1 MLFLTTVI
9 AFIFM
14 FGLLVFVHEWGHM
27 IFAKRA
33 GMLVREFAIGFGPKI
48 FSFTKNETLYTIR
61 LIPAGGYV
69 RVAGEDPEII
79 ELKPGH
85 HIGLEFNEYGKVDK
99 IIVNNKSKHPNARV
113 IEVERIDL
121 DHELIIEGY
130 EMDEDERLVF
140 KVDRKAFFIM
150 DERKTQIAPYD
161 RQFASKSAGQKA
173 MQLFAGP
180 MMNFILAI
188 ILFLIIGLVHGVPVD
203 EAKMGEIQPNTPA
216 EQAGLMANDEIIKI
230 EDTTITTWEEFTTIV
245 RENPGEELSMTVLRN
260 GEEKTLNI
268 VPKEGEAINEKGE
281 TITIGQIGVRQ
292 AFEKSMIGTVK
303 YDFEQTYTITKMVL
317 TNLGMLITGQ
327 VPLEILS
334 GPVGIY
340 DATDQVVQSGFI
352 SLIMWTAMLSVNL
365 GIVNLVP
372 LPALDG
378 GRLLFVGI
386 EKLRGKPVPPEK
398 EGVFHFIGF
407 ALLMLLMIVVTWNDI
422 QRLFL

>member
-303 YDFEQTYTITKMVL
+303 YGFEQTYTITKMVL

>member
-113 IEVERIDL
+113 IEVERVDL

-303 YDFEQTYTITKMVL
+303 YGFEQTYTITKMVL